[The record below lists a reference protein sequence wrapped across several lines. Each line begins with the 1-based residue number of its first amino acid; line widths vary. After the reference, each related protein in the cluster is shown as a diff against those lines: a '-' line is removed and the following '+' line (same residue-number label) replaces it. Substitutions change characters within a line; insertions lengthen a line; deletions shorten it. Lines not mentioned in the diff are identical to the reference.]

1 MEIHSVALVGL
12 GALGILFGTPLSKVP
27 GVELTVLADAGR
39 IERYRKEGV
48 TFNGEPVN
56 FHFSTPEDAKPA
68 DLVLF
73 GVKYS
78 ALEAA
83 MDIASPAIGKNTILV
98 SLLNG
103 IISEEVLDARW
114 PGQVLWEVSTDMD
127 ATRVGRALVCH
138 ARGKIQIGERDGQ
151 LTPRLETVAALFQRA
166 GITTEVREDILFRQW
181 FKLMVNVGVNQ
192 ASAAFDVP
200 YGGLVQEGEARQA
213 MLGAMEEVIQVS
225 GLEGCPLPADAATG
239 WVPLLE
245 GFNPTGMP
253 SLRQD
258 VLAKRPTEVE
268 LFSGTILRCAAKHGL
283 PCPVNQMLY
292 DRIRAIEA
300 AY

>member
-1 MEIHSVALVGL
+1 
-12 GALGILFGTPLSKVP
+12 
-27 GVELTVLADAGR
+27 VELTVLADAGR
-39 IERYRKEGV
+39 IERYRREGV
-48 TFNGEPVN
+48 TFNGETVN
-56 FHFSTPEDAKPA
+56 FRFATPEEAKPA

-73 GVKYS
+73 GVKYN

-83 MDIASPAIGKNTILV
+83 MTTAAPAIGENTVLV

-103 IISEEVLDARW
+103 IISEDVLNERW

-127 ATRVGRALVCH
+127 ATRVGRALICQ

-151 LTPRLETVAALFQRA
+151 MTPRLSAVADLFQRA
-166 GITTEVREDILFRQW
+166 GITTEVRQDILYKQW

-192 ASAAFDVP
+192 AAAAFDVT
-200 YGGLVQEGEARQA
+200 YGGLAQEGEARQA
-213 MLGAMEEVIQVS
+213 MLAAMEEVIQLS
-225 GLEGCPLPADAATG
+225 ALEGCPLPADAATG
-239 WVPLLE
+239 WVPLLDT
-245 GFNPTGMP
+245 FNPTGMP

-268 LFSGTILRCAAKHGL
+268 LFAGTILRLASKHGL
-283 PCPVNQMLY
+283 SCPVNQMLY

>member
-1 MEIHSVALVGL
+1 
-12 GALGILFGTPLSKVP
+12 
-27 GVELTVLADAGR
+27 VLADAER
-39 IERYRKEGV
+39 IARYRREGV

-56 FHFSTPEDAKPA
+56 FRFSTPEEAKPV

-73 GVKYS
+73 GVKYV
-78 ALEAA
+78 ALDAA
-83 MDIASPAIGKNTILV
+83 MEIAANAVGKDTVLV

-114 PGQVLWEVSTDMD
+114 KGQVLWEVSTDMD
-127 ATRVGRALVCH
+127 ATRVGRALTCK
-138 ARGKIQIGERDGQ
+138 ARGKIQIGERDGKM
-151 LTPRLETVAALFQRA
+151 TPRLKAVTDLFQAA
-166 GITTEVREDILFRQW
+166 GITTEVREDILTRQW
-181 FKLMVNVGVNQ
+181 FKLMVNAGVNQ
-192 ASAAFDVP
+192 AAAAFDVT
-200 YGGLVQEGEARQA
+200 YSGLVQEGEARQA
-213 MLGAMEEVIQVS
+213 MLGAMEEVIQLS
-225 GLEGCPLPADAATG
+225 ALEGCPLPADAATA

-245 GFNPTGMP
+245 TFNPAGMP

-258 VLAKRPTEVE
+258 VVAKRPTEVE
-268 LFSGTILRCAAKHGL
+268 LFSGTVLRRAAKHGM

>member
-12 GALGILFGTPLSKVP
+12 GALGILFGAPIAQVP

-39 IERYRKEGV
+39 IERYRREGV
-48 TFNGEPVN
+48 TFNGETVN
-56 FHFSTPEDAKPA
+56 FRFATPEEAKPA

-73 GVKYS
+73 GVKYN

-83 MDIASPAIGKNTILV
+83 IATAAPAIGKNTVLV

-103 IISEEVLDARW
+103 IISEDVLNERW

-127 ATRVGRALVCH
+127 ATRVGRALICQ

-151 LTPRLETVAALFQRA
+151 MTPRLAAVADLFQRA
-166 GITTEVREDILFRQW
+166 GITTEVRQDILYKQW

-192 ASAAFDVP
+192 AAAAFDVT
-200 YGGLVQEGEARQA
+200 YGGLAQEGEARQA
-213 MLGAMEEVIQVS
+213 MLSAMEEVIQLS
-225 GLEGCPLPADAATG
+225 ALEGCPLPADAATG
-239 WVPLLE
+239 WVPLLDT
-245 GFNPTGMP
+245 FNPTGMP

-268 LFSGTILRCAAKHGL
+268 LFAGTILRLASKHGL
-283 PCPVNQMLY
+283 SCPVNQMLY